1 MNFILY
7 HVDGQVHVL
16 RFPGEHTAPG
26 CTMRR
31 RQASGGSVMLWA
43 MFCWENLGSAIHVDV
58 TLTHTT
64 YLSNVADH
72 VHPFMEMVFPDG
84 CGLFQQDN
92 APCHKAKWFRDG
104 LMSTTTSLRFL
115 EDCYGMRDPFTPNK
129 DKFLILGSKC
139 SLCKKTVCVGTDCS
153 IFYTKRFCLPCV
165 RKNLEQFPEQIQ
177 IEIAKKKTAQ
187 KS

>member
-1 MNFILY
+1 MEDTEEAQTGTFTCELCELSTEYTFYGRKPPNT
-7 HVDGQVHVL
+7 
-16 RFPGEHTAPG
+16 R
-26 CTMRR
+26 
-31 RQASGGSVMLWA
+31 
-43 MFCWENLGSAIHVDV
+43 AI
-58 TLTHTT
+58 
-64 YLSNVADH
+64 
-72 VHPFMEMVFPDG
+72 G
-84 CGLFQQDN
+84 
-92 APCHKAKWFRDG
+92 
-104 LMSTTTSLRFL
+104 FL